1 MITIVGF
8 FMISVIIPVYNVENY
23 LHVCINSVLKQSY
36 QDFEIIC
43 IDDASTDDSLEILE
57 YFAKKDSRIKIIKQD
72 FNQGPGHSRNCGL
85 NVAKGKY
92 IFFLDGDDWIDFNTF
107 EVLIKKADENDL
119 DLLFFNEINFYGE
132 THEFSIDSSVDDDFI
147 TKYKNNVFNHFDL
160 DKKDLF
166 KLSNNIWNKLY
177 RKSFLDGNNIRFYNE
192 NLAYENIP
200 FFYKVMVSAD
210 RISLMECRF
219 YNYRK
224 NKFLLGK
231 NNNEKIFDIFN
242 IYWNVLNVF
251 IKNKQ
256 VYQYYKRVL
265 LNYTFSSLEMKYDLI
280 DNELKERFFIEIQ
293 SLFRNFIK
301 YYDLYW
307 DLLENVDSKILN
319 KFSFY
324 DVVERINNP
333 PKLSIVVPVFNTGD
347 YLPNVLESIVNQTI
361 GLENIEVLLVDDCS
375 TDNSWSIINK
385 YCKKYG
391 NIIGINLLENSQSP
405 SKPRNIGVRN
415 ASSDYIIFQ
424 DSDDGF
430 TENACEWLYDVIV
443 EENVD
448 LVTGMITRNDNSED
462 DFEIAFSPWDLVLN
476 KYEKYRENDV
486 KKLLGSDE
494 LLKLKLN
501 SIDDN
506 LTVLKDYALNS
517 IIFNK
522 SFLIKNNIQF
532 PEYLNGGE
540 DAVFLFISYIKAEGI
555 VFINKVIY
563 NYNTQR
569 MDSLTH
575 NFSLKTIKNRPKA
588 YRLMYDAS
596 ILNNKKDMYVEN
608 ILSEK
613 IPYWFNE
620 HIFKAPE
627 LDGDLLLSIFKSQQI
642 LFSEC
647 IDYKLNFSD
656 IVKSICQDIKDNNFA
671 DAIKKIND
679 YRSNISDS

>member
-1 MITIVGF
+1 MIIIVGL
-8 FMISVIIPVYNVENY
+8 FMISVIIPVYNVGNY

-107 EVLIKKADENDL
+107 EVLINKADENNL
-119 DLLFFNEINFYGE
+119 DLLFFNEINFHGE
-132 THEFSIDSSVDDDFI
+132 THEFSIGNNLDDKFI
-147 TKYKNNVFNHFDL
+147 TKYENKVFNHFDL

-166 KLSNNIWNKLY
+166 KLSNNLWNKLY
-177 RKSFLDGNNIRFYNE
+177 RKSFLDDNNIQFYNE
-192 NLAYENIP
+192 NLTYENIP
-200 FFYKVMVSAD
+200 FFYNVMTSAD
-210 RISLMECRF
+210 RISVITGMF

-224 NKFLLGK
+224 NEFLLGK
-231 NNNEKIFDIFN
+231 SNNELIFDIFN
-242 IYWNVLNVF
+242 IYWYVLDVF

-256 VYQYYKRVL
+256 IYQYYKRVL
-265 LNYTFSSLEMKYDLI
+265 LNYIFSNLEMKYNLI
-280 DNELKERFFIEIQ
+280 NDELKKRFFIETQ
-293 SLFRNFIK
+293 SLFCNFIK
-301 YYDLYW
+301 YYDLYL
-307 DLLENVDSKILN
+307 DLMENVDSDILN
-319 KFSFY
+319 KFSFE
-324 DVVERINNP
+324 DIVERFNNP
-333 PKLSIVVPVFNTGD
+333 PKLSIIVPVFNTED
-347 YLPNVLESIVNQTI
+347 YLPNVVESIVNQSI
-361 GLENIEVLLVDDCS
+361 GLEKIEVLLVDDCS
-375 TDNSWSIINK
+375 TDNSWSIIK
-385 YCKKYG
+385 DYSKKYD
-391 NIIGINLLENSQSP
+391 NIIGIHLLENSQSP

-430 TENACEWLYDVIV
+430 TEDACEWLYNVIV
-443 EENVD
+443 EEDVD
-448 LVTGMITRNDNSED
+448 LVTGMIARNDKSEE
-462 DFEIAFSPWDLVLN
+462 DFELALRPWDLVIN
-476 KYEKYRENDV
+476 QYEKYQKKDV
-486 KKLLGSDE
+486 KKLLESDK

-501 SIDDN
+501 SINDN
-506 LTVLKDYALNS
+506 LIVLKDYALNS
-517 IIFNK
+517 IIFKK

-540 DAVFLFISYIKAEGI
+540 DAVFLFNSYIKAEGI

-596 ILNNKKDMYVEN
+596 ILNYKKDMYVEN

-627 LDGDLLLSIFKSQQI
+627 LDDDLLLSIFKTQQI

-647 IDYKLNFSD
+647 INYKLNFSD

-671 DAIKKIND
+671 DAIKKINN
-679 YRSNISDS
+679 YRNTICS

>member
-107 EVLIKKADENDL
+107 EVLIKKADENNL

-132 THEFSIDSSVDDDFI
+132 THEFSIDSGVDDDFI

-177 RKSFLDGNNIRFYNE
+177 RKSFLESNNIRFYNE

-200 FFYKVMVSAD
+200 FFYKVMISAD

-265 LNYTFSSLEMKYDLI
+265 LNYIFSSLEMKYDLI

-301 YYDLYW
+301 YHDLYW

-333 PKLSIVVPVFNTGD
+333 PKLSIVVPVFNTED

-405 SKPRNIGVRN
+405 SKLRNVGVRN

-443 EENVD
+443 EEDVD
-448 LVTGMITRNDNSED
+448 LVTGMIARNDNSEE
-462 DFEIAFSPWDLVLN
+462 DFELALRPWDLVISQ
-476 KYEKYRENDV
+476 YEKYRKNDV
-486 KKLLGSDE
+486 KKLLGSDD

-517 IIFNK
+517 IIFKK

-540 DAVFLFISYIKAEGI
+540 DAVFLFNSYIKAEGI

-569 MDSLTH
+569 LDSLTH

-588 YRLMYDAS
+588 YRLMYDAA

-627 LDGDLLLSIFKSQQI
+627 LDNDLLLSIFKSQQI

-656 IVKSICQDIKDNNFA
+656 IVKSICQDIKDNNF
-671 DAIKKIND
+671 DEAINKINN
-679 YRSNISDS
+679 YRDNIFDS

>member
-1 MITIVGF
+1 
-8 FMISVIIPVYNVENY
+8 MISVIIPVYNVEDY

-43 IDDASTDDSLEILE
+43 VDDASTDSSLKILE
-57 YFAKKDSRIKIIKQD
+57 YFTKKDSRVRIIKND

-107 EVLIKKADENDL
+107 NILINKADEKNL
-119 DLLFFNEINFYGE
+119 DLLFFNEINFHGE
-132 THEFSIDSSVDDDFI
+132 THEFSSGSNLDDEFI
-147 TKYKNNVFNHFDL
+147 TKYENEVFNHFDL

-177 RKSFLDGNNIRFYNE
+177 RKSFLEDNDIQFCNE

-200 FFYKVMVSAD
+200 FFYKVMASAD
-210 RISLMECRF
+210 RISVINGMF

-224 NKFLLGK
+224 NDFLLRK
-231 NNNEKIFDIFN
+231 SNYEKIFDIFN
-242 IYWNVLNVF
+242 IYWNVLDDF

-256 VYQYYKRVL
+256 LYQYYKRVL
-265 LNYTFSSLEMKYDLI
+265 LNYIFLNLKMKYDLI
-280 DNELKERFFIEIQ
+280 YDELKERFFIETQ
-293 SLFRNFIK
+293 SLFCNFIK

-307 DLLENVDSKILN
+307 DLMENVDSDILN
-319 KFSFY
+319 KFSF
-324 DVVERINNP
+324 DDIVERINNP
-333 PKLSIVVPVFNTGD
+333 PKLSIIVPVFNTEE
-347 YLPNVLESIVNQTI
+347 YLPNVLESIVNQSI
-361 GLENIEVLLVDDCS
+361 GLENVEVFLVDDCS
-375 TDNSWSIINK
+375 TDNSGVIIDE
-385 YCKKYG
+385 YSKKYD
-391 NIIGINLLENSQSP
+391 NIIGIHLLENSQSP

-430 TENACEWLYDVIV
+430 TEDACEWLYDVIIEDDV
-443 EENVD
+443 N
-448 LVTGMITRNDNSED
+448 LVTGMIANNNNPEKN
-462 DFEIAFSPWDLVLN
+462 FKLAFGPWDLVLSQ
-476 KYEKYRENDV
+476 YEKYRENDV
-486 KKLLGSDE
+486 KKLLESDE

-501 SIDDN
+501 SISDN
-506 LTVLKDYALNS
+506 PTVLKDYALNS
-517 IIFNK
+517 IIFKK
-522 SFLIKNNIQF
+522 SFLINNNIQF

-540 DAVFLFISYIKAEGI
+540 DAVFLFNSYINAKGI

-563 NYNTQR
+563 NYNVQR

-575 NFSLKTIKNRPKA
+575 NVSLKTIKNRPKA
-588 YRLMYDAS
+588 YRLMYDIS
-596 ILNNKKDMYVEN
+596 ILNNKKDIYIEN
-608 ILSEK
+608 CLSDK

-620 HIFKAPE
+620 YVFKAPE
-627 LDGDLLLSIFKSQQI
+627 LDDNLLLSIFKSQQI

-656 IVKSICQDIKDNNFA
+656 VVKSICQDIKDNNFDEA
-671 DAIKKIND
+671 VKKINN
-679 YRSNISDS
+679 YRSNICDS

>member
-1 MITIVGF
+1 MTDF
-8 FMISVIIPVYNVENY
+8 KISVILPVYNAENS
-23 LHVCINSVLKQSY
+23 LHFCINSVLRQSY
-36 QDFEIIC
+36 HDFEIIC
-43 IDDASTDDSLEILE
+43 VDDASTDSSLEILE
-57 YFAKKDSRIKIIKQD
+57 YFTKKDSRVKIIKND
-72 FNQGPGHSRNCGL
+72 FNQGSGYSRNCGL
-85 NVAKGKY
+85 NVAKGEY
-92 IFFLDGDDWIDFNTF
+92 IFFLDADDWIDFNAF

-119 DLLFFNEINFYGE
+119 DLLFFNEINFHGE
-132 THEFSIDSSVDDDFI
+132 TYDFSMSNLDDELI
-147 TKYKNNVFNHFDL
+147 TKYENKVFNHFDL

-166 KLSNNIWNKLY
+166 NLSNNIWNKLY
-177 RKSFLDGNNIRFYNE
+177 RKSFLEDNDMQFCNE

-200 FFYKVMVSAD
+200 FFYNVMVSAD
-210 RISLMECRF
+210 RISVITGMF
-219 YNYRK
+219 YNYRE
-224 NKFLLGK
+224 NDFLFGK
-231 NNNEKIFDIFN
+231 SNNEKIFDIFN
-242 IYWNVLNVF
+242 IYWNVLDVF

-256 VYQYYKRVL
+256 LYQYYKRVL
-265 LNYTFSSLEMKYDLI
+265 LNYIFSNLEMKYDLI
-280 DNELKERFFIEIQ
+280 HDELKERFFIEIQ
-293 SLFRNFIK
+293 SLFHNFIK
-301 YYDLYW
+301 YYNLYW

-319 KFSFY
+319 KFSFD

-333 PKLSIVVPVFNTGD
+333 PKLSIVVPVFNTED

-375 TDNSWSIINK
+375 TDKSWSIINE
-385 YCKKYG
+385 YSKKYD
-391 NIIGINLLENSQSP
+391 NIIGIHLLENSHSP
-405 SKPRNIGVRN
+405 SKPRNIGVCN

-430 TENACEWLYDVIV
+430 TEDACEWLYNVIV
-443 EENVD
+443 EEDSD
-448 LVTGMITRNDNSED
+448 LVTGMIARNDNFED

-476 KYEKYRENDV
+476 QYEKYRKNDV

-506 LTVLKDYALNS
+506 LAVLKDYALNS
-517 IIFNK
+517 IIFKK

-540 DAVFLFISYIKAEGI
+540 DAVFLFNSYIKAEGI
-555 VFINKVIY
+555 VFINRVIY
-563 NYNTQR
+563 NYNTRR

-588 YRLMYDAS
+588 YRLMYDSS
-596 ILNNKKDMYVEN
+596 ILNNKKDMFVKN

-627 LDGDLLLSIFKSQQI
+627 LEDGLLLSIFNSQQI

-647 IDYKLNFSD
+647 INYKLNFSD

>member
-1 MITIVGF
+1 
-8 FMISVIIPVYNVENY
+8 MISVIIPVYNVEKY
-23 LHVCINSVLKQSY
+23 LHVCLNSVLNQTY

-43 IDDASTDDSLEILE
+43 IDDNSTDDSLEILE

-107 EVLIKKADENDL
+107 EILIKKADENDL
-119 DLLFFNEINFYGE
+119 DLLFFNELNFNDE
-132 THEFSIDSSVDDDFI
+132 THEFSIGNSLDDEFI
-147 TKYKNNVFNHFDL
+147 SIYENKVFNHFDL

-166 KLSNNIWNKLY
+166 NLSNNIWNKLY
-177 RKSFLDGNNIRFYNE
+177 RKSFLDDNNIHFYNE

-224 NKFLLGK
+224 NKFSLGK

-242 IYWNVLNVF
+242 IYWYVLDIF
-251 IKNKQ
+251 IENKPL
-256 VYQYYKRVL
+256 YQYYKCVL
-265 LNYTFSSLEMKYDLI
+265 LNYIFSSLEMKYDLI
-280 DNELKERFFIEIQ
+280 DDEFKERFFIETQ

-301 YYDLYW
+301 YYDLYL
-307 DLLENVDSKILN
+307 DLMENVDSNILN
-319 KFSFY
+319 KFSF
-324 DVVERINNP
+324 DDIVERINNP
-333 PKLSIVVPVFNTGD
+333 PKLSIIVPVFNTED
-347 YLPNVLESIVNQTI
+347 YLPNVLESIVNQSV

-375 TDNSWSIINK
+375 TDNCWSIITE
-385 YCKKYG
+385 YSKKY
-391 NIIGINLLENSQSP
+391 NSIIGIHLLENSHSP
-405 SKPRNIGVRN
+405 SKPRNVGVRN
-415 ASSDYIIFQ
+415 ASSNYIIFQ

-430 TENACEWLYDVIV
+430 TENACEWLYNVIV
-443 EENVD
+443 EEDVD
-448 LVTGMITRNDNSED
+448 LVTGMIARNDNSEK
-462 DFEIAFSPWDLVLN
+462 DFELALRPWDLVISQ
-476 KYEKYRENDV
+476 YEKYRKGDV
-486 KKLLGSDE
+486 KKLLESDE

-506 LTVLKDYALNS
+506 LNVLKDYALNS
-517 IIFNK
+517 IIFK
-522 SFLIKNNIQF
+522 RLFLIKNNIQF

-540 DAVFLFISYIKAEGI
+540 DAVFLFNSYIKAEGI

-575 NFSLKTIKNRPKA
+575 NFSLKSIKNRPKA
-588 YRLMYDAS
+588 YKLMYDAS

-613 IPYWFNE
+613 IPYWFNG

-627 LDGDLLLSIFKSQQI
+627 LDDDLLLSIFKSQQI

-647 IDYKLNFSD
+647 INYKLNFSD
-656 IVKSICQDIKDNNFA
+656 IVNSICQEIKNNNFA
-671 DAIKKIND
+671 EAVKKINN
-679 YRSNISDS
+679 YRSNIRDS

>member
-1 MITIVGF
+1 M
-8 FMISVIIPVYNVENY
+8 
-23 LHVCINSVLKQSY
+23 KQSY

-107 EVLIKKADENDL
+107 EVLIKKADENNL

-132 THEFSIDSSVDDDFI
+132 THEFSIDSGVDDDFI

-177 RKSFLDGNNIRFYNE
+177 RKSFLESNNIRFYNE

-200 FFYKVMVSAD
+200 FFYKVMISAD

-265 LNYTFSSLEMKYDLI
+265 LNYIFSSLEMKYDLI

-301 YYDLYW
+301 YHDLYW

-333 PKLSIVVPVFNTGD
+333 PKLSIVVPVFNTED

-443 EENVD
+443 EEDVD
-448 LVTGMITRNDNSED
+448 LVTGMIARNDNSEE
-462 DFEIAFSPWDLVLN
+462 DFELALRPWDLVISQ
-476 KYEKYRENDV
+476 YEKYRKNDV
-486 KKLLGSDE
+486 KKLLGSDD

-517 IIFNK
+517 IIFKK

-540 DAVFLFISYIKAEGI
+540 DAVFLFNSYIKAEGI

-569 MDSLTH
+569 LDSLTH

-588 YRLMYDAS
+588 YRLMYDAA

-627 LDGDLLLSIFKSQQI
+627 LDNDLLLSIFKSQQI

-656 IVKSICQDIKDNNFA
+656 IVKSICQDIKDNNF
-671 DAIKKIND
+671 DEAINKINN
-679 YRSNISDS
+679 YRDNIFDS

>member
-1 MITIVGF
+1 
-8 FMISVIIPVYNVENY
+8 MISVIIPVYNVEDY

-43 IDDASTDDSLEILE
+43 IDDASTDSSLEILE
-57 YFAKKDSRIKIIKQD
+57 YFSQKDSRIKIIRQD

-92 IFFLDGDDWIDFNTF
+92 IFFLDGDDWIDSNTF
-107 EVLIKKADENDL
+107 EVLIKNADENDL

-132 THEFSIDSSVDDDFI
+132 THDFSFDCSVDDDFI
-147 TKYKNNVFNHFDL
+147 TQYENKIFNRFDL

-177 RKSFLDGNNIRFYNE
+177 RKSFLDDNNIHFYNE

-200 FFYKVMVSAD
+200 FFYKVMISAGK
-210 RISLMECRF
+210 ISLISDKF
-219 YNYRK
+219 YNFRK
-224 NKFLLGK
+224 NKLPLIK

-242 IYWNVLNVF
+242 IYWHVLDVF

-256 VYQYYKRVL
+256 LYQYYKDVL
-265 LNYTFSSLEMKYDLI
+265 LNYIFSSLEMKYDLI

-293 SLFRNFIK
+293 SLFCNLIK
-301 YYDLYW
+301 YYDLYF

-319 KFSFY
+319 KFSFD
-324 DVVERINNP
+324 DVFERINNP
-333 PKLSIVVPVFNTGD
+333 PKLSIVVPVFNTED
-347 YLPNVLESIVNQTI
+347 YLPNVLESIVNQSI

-375 TDNSWSIINK
+375 TDKSWNIIND
-385 YCKKYG
+385 YSKKYD
-391 NIIGINLLENSQSP
+391 NIIGIHLFENSQSP
-405 SKPRNIGVRN
+405 SKPRNIGIRN

-443 EENVD
+443 EEDVD
-448 LVTGMITRNDNSED
+448 LVTGMIARNDNSEE
-462 DFEIAFSPWDLVLN
+462 DFELALRPWDLVIN
-476 KYEKYRENDV
+476 QYEKYRKNDV
-486 KKLLGSDE
+486 EKLLESDE

-517 IIFNK
+517 IIFKK

-540 DAVFLFISYIKAEGI
+540 DAVFLFNSYIRAEGI

-569 MDSLTH
+569 LDSLTH

-588 YRLMYDAS
+588 YRLMYDAA

-627 LDGDLLLSIFKSQQI
+627 LDDDLLLSIFKSQQI
-642 LFSEC
+642 LFSDC

-671 DAIKKIND
+671 EAIQKIND

>member
-1 MITIVGF
+1 MTDF
-8 FMISVIIPVYNVENY
+8 KISVILPVYNAENS
-23 LHVCINSVLKQSY
+23 LHFCINSVLRQSY
-36 QDFEIIC
+36 HDFEIIC
-43 IDDASTDDSLEILE
+43 VDDASTDSSLEILE
-57 YFAKKDSRIKIIKQD
+57 YFTKKDSRVKIIKND
-72 FNQGPGHSRNCGL
+72 FNQGSGYSRNCGL
-85 NVAKGKY
+85 NVAKGEY
-92 IFFLDGDDWIDFNTF
+92 IFFLDADDWIDFNAF

-119 DLLFFNEINFYGE
+119 DLLFFNEINFHGE
-132 THEFSIDSSVDDDFI
+132 TYDFSMINLDDELI
-147 TKYKNNVFNHFDL
+147 TKYENKVFNHFDL

-166 KLSNNIWNKLY
+166 NLSNNIWNKLY
-177 RKSFLDGNNIRFYNE
+177 RKSFLEDNDIQFCNE

-210 RISLMECRF
+210 RISLITGMF
-219 YNYRK
+219 YNYRE
-224 NKFLLGK
+224 NDFLLGK
-231 NNNEKIFDIFN
+231 SNNEKIFDIFN
-242 IYWNVLNVF
+242 IYWNVLDVF

-256 VYQYYKRVL
+256 LYQYYKRVL
-265 LNYTFSSLEMKYDLI
+265 LNYIFSNLEMKYDLI
-280 DNELKERFFIEIQ
+280 HYELKERFFIEIQ
-293 SLFRNFIK
+293 SLFHNFIK

-319 KFSFY
+319 KFSFD

-333 PKLSIVVPVFNTGD
+333 PKLSIVVPVFNTED

-375 TDNSWSIINK
+375 TDKSWSIIDE
-385 YCKKYG
+385 YSKKHD
-391 NIIGINLLENSQSP
+391 NIIGIHLLENSHSP

-443 EENVD
+443 EEDVD
-448 LVTGMITRNDNSED
+448 LVTGMITRNDDSEE
-462 DFEIAFSPWDLVLN
+462 DFEIALRPWDLVIN
-476 KYEKYRENDV
+476 QYEKYRKNDV
-486 KKLLGSDE
+486 EKLLESDE
-494 LLKLKLN
+494 LFKLKLN

-506 LTVLKDYALNS
+506 PVVLKDYALNS
-517 IIFNK
+517 IIFKK
-522 SFLIKNNIQF
+522 SFLIRNNIQF

-540 DAVFLFISYIKAEGI
+540 DAVFLFNSYIKAEGI
-555 VFINKVIY
+555 VFINRVIY

-588 YRLMYDAS
+588 YRLMYDSS
-596 ILNNKKDMYVEN
+596 ILNNKKDMFVEN
-608 ILSEK
+608 ILSVK
-613 IPYWFNE
+613 ISYWFNE

-627 LDGDLLLSIFKSQQI
+627 LDDDLLLSIFKSQQI

>member
-1 MITIVGF
+1 
-8 FMISVIIPVYNVENY
+8 MISVIIPVYNVEDY
-23 LHVCINSVLKQSY
+23 LHVCINSVLKQTC

-43 IDDASTDDSLEILE
+43 IDDASTDSSLEILE
-57 YFAKKDSRIKIIKQD
+57 YFSQKDSRIKIIKNE
-72 FNQGPGHSRNCGL
+72 FNQGPGYSRNCGL
-85 NVAKGKY
+85 NVANGKY
-92 IFFLDGDDWIDFNTF
+92 VFFIDGDDWIDFNTF
-107 EVLIKKADENDL
+107 EILIKKADENNL
-119 DLLFFNEINFYGE
+119 DLLFFNEINFHEE
-132 THEFSIDSSVDDDFI
+132 TRDFSINRDLNDDSI
-147 TKYKNNVFNHFDL
+147 TQFENKVFNHFDL
-160 DKKDLF
+160 DKQDLF

-177 RKSFLDGNNIRFYNE
+177 LKSFLDDNNIRFSNE

-200 FFYKVMVSAD
+200 FFYNVMTAAD
-210 RISLMECRF
+210 RISLIKDKL
-219 YNYRK
+219 YNFRK
-224 NKFLLGK
+224 NKFLLRK
-231 NNNEKIFDIFN
+231 SDHERIFDIFN
-242 IYWNVLNVF
+242 IYWDIFEVF
-251 IKNKQ
+251 IDNKQ
-256 VYQYYKRVL
+256 LYQYYKRVL
-265 LNYTFSSLEMKYDLI
+265 LNYIFSNLAVKYDLMD
-280 DNELKERFFIEIQ
+280 DNLKERFFIETQ

-301 YYDLYW
+301 YYELYW
-307 DLLENVDSKILN
+307 DLMENVDSKILN
-319 KFSFY
+319 KFSFD
-324 DVVERINNP
+324 DVFERMNNP
-333 PKLSIVVPVFNTGD
+333 AMLSIIVPVFNTED
-347 YLPNVLESIVNQTI
+347 YLPNVLESIVNQSI

-375 TDNSWSIINK
+375 TDKSWNIINE
-385 YCKKYG
+385 YSKKYES
-391 NIIGINLLENSQSP
+391 IIGIHLLENSRSP

-443 EENVD
+443 EEDVD
-448 LVTGMITRNDNSED
+448 LVTGMIARNDNSED
-462 DFEIAFSPWDLVLN
+462 DFELALRPWDLVIN
-476 KYEKYRENDV
+476 QYEKYRKNDV
-486 KKLLGSDE
+486 EKLLKSDE
-494 LLKLKLN
+494 LFKLKLN

-517 IIFNK
+517 IIFKK

-540 DAVFLFISYIKAEGI
+540 DAVFLFNSYIKAEGI

-569 MDSLTH
+569 LDSLTH

-627 LDGDLLLSIFKSQQI
+627 LDDDLLLSIFKSQQI

-656 IVKSICQDIKDNNFA
+656 IVKSICQDIKDNNFDEA
-671 DAIKKIND
+671 VKKIND

>member
-1 MITIVGF
+1 MVK
-8 FMISVIIPVYNVENY
+8 ISVIVPVYNVEKF
-23 LHVCINSVLKQSY
+23 LHVCLNSVLNQTYS
-36 QDFEIIC
+36 DFEIIC
-43 IDDASTDDSLEILE
+43 IDDASTDYSLGILE
-57 YFAKKDSRIKIIKQD
+57 YFSQKDSRIKVIKHD

-92 IFFLDGDDWIDFNTF
+92 VFFLDGDDWIDFNTL

-132 THEFSIDSSVDDDFI
+132 THEFSMDNNLDDNFI
-147 TKYKNNVFNHFDL
+147 TKYENKVFNHFDL

-177 RKSFLDGNNIRFYNE
+177 RKSFLDDNNIQFYNE

-200 FFYKVMVSAD
+200 FFYNVLISAD
-210 RISLMECRF
+210 RISLITGVF

-231 NNNEKIFDIFN
+231 TNNEKIFDIFN
-242 IYWNVLNVF
+242 VYWNVLDVF

-256 VYQYYKRVL
+256 VYQYYKHVL
-265 LNYTFSSLEMKYDLI
+265 LNYIFSDLEMKYDLI
-280 DNELKERFFIEIQ
+280 HDELKERFFIEIQ
-293 SLFRNFIK
+293 SLFCNFIK
-301 YYDLYW
+301 YHDLYW

-319 KFSFY
+319 KFSF
-324 DVVERINNP
+324 DGIVERIQNP
-333 PKLSIVVPVFNTGD
+333 PKLTIVVPIFNTEN
-347 YLPNVLESIVNQTI
+347 YLPIVLESIVNQTI
-361 GLENIEVLLVDDCS
+361 GLENIEVILVDDCS
-375 TDNSWSIINK
+375 TDKSGEIIDEYSTK
-385 YCKKYG
+385 YES
-391 NIIGINLLENSQSP
+391 IIGIHLLENSKSP
-405 SKPRNIGVRN
+405 SKPRNVGVRN
-415 ASSDYIIFQ
+415 ASSNYIIFQ

-430 TENACEWLYDVIV
+430 TQDACERLYDVIV
-443 EENVD
+443 EEDVD
-448 LVTGMITRNDNSED
+448 LVTGMITKNEDVED
-462 DFEIAFSPWDLVLN
+462 DYELAFSPWDLVLSQ
-476 KYEKYRENDV
+476 YENYRENDV
-486 KKLLGSDE
+486 KKLLESDE

-517 IIFNK
+517 IIFKK

-540 DAVFLFISYIKAEGI
+540 DAVFLFNSYIKAEGI
-555 VFINKVIY
+555 VFINKVIF

-569 MDSLTH
+569 LDSLTH
-575 NFSLKTIKNRPKA
+575 NFSSNTIKNRPKA
-588 YRLMYDAS
+588 YRLMYDAA

-613 IPYWFNE
+613 IPYWFNK

-627 LDGDLLLSIFKSQQI
+627 LDDDLLLSIFKSQQI

-647 IDYKLNFSD
+647 INYKLNFSD
-656 IVKSICQDIKDNNFA
+656 IVGSICQEIKDNNFA
-671 DAIKKIND
+671 EAVKKINN
-679 YRSNISDS
+679 YRSNIHDS

>member
-1 MITIVGF
+1 
-8 FMISVIIPVYNVENY
+8 MISVIIPVYNVEDY
-23 LHVCINSVLKQSY
+23 LHVCLNSVLNQTF

-57 YFAKKDSRIKIIKQD
+57 YFAKKDSRIVIIKQD
-72 FNQGPGHSRNCGL
+72 FNQGPGYSRNCGL
-85 NVAKGKY
+85 NVAKGEY

-119 DLLFFNEINFYGE
+119 DLLFFNEFNFHGK
-132 THEFSIDSSVDDDFI
+132 THKFLFDSSLDDEFLI
-147 TKYKNNVFNHFDL
+147 KYENKVFNHFDL

-166 KLSNNIWNKLY
+166 KLSNNLWNKLY
-177 RKSFLDGNNIRFYNE
+177 SKSFLDDNDIQFCNE
-192 NLAYENIP
+192 NLDYENIP
-200 FFYKVMVSAD
+200 FFYKVMASAD
-210 RISLMECRF
+210 RISVINGMF

-224 NKFLLGK
+224 NEFLLGK
-231 NNNEKIFDIFN
+231 SNNEIIFDIFN
-242 IYWNVLNVF
+242 IYWDVLDVF

-256 VYQYYKRVL
+256 LYQYYKRIL
-265 LNYTFSSLEMKYDLI
+265 LNYIFSNLEMKYELI
-280 DNELKERFFIEIQ
+280 PDELKERFFIETQ
-293 SLFRNFIK
+293 SLFCNFIK
-301 YYDLYW
+301 YYDLYL
-307 DLLENVDSKILN
+307 DLMENVDSDILN
-319 KFSFY
+319 KFSF
-324 DVVERINNP
+324 DVIVERIKNP
-333 PKLSIVVPVFNTGD
+333 SKLSIVVPVFNTED
-347 YLPNVLESIVNQTI
+347 YLPNVLESIVNQSI
-361 GLENIEVLLVDDCS
+361 GLENIEVILVDDCS
-375 TDNSWSIINK
+375 TDKSWSIIDE
-385 YCKKYG
+385 YSKKHD
-391 NIIGINLLENSQSP
+391 NIIGIHLLENSHSP

-430 TENACEWLYDVIV
+430 TENACEWLYDVVV
-443 EENVD
+443 EDDAD
-448 LVTGMITRNDNSED
+448 LVTGMIARNDNSEE
-462 DFEIAFSPWDLVLN
+462 DFELALRPWDLVISQ
-476 KYEKYRENDV
+476 YEKYRKNDV

-517 IIFNK
+517 IIFKK
-522 SFLIKNNIQF
+522 SFLIRNNIQF

-540 DAVFLFISYIKAEGI
+540 DAVFLFNSYIKAEGI
-555 VFINKVIY
+555 VFINRVIY

-588 YRLMYDAS
+588 YRLMYDAA

-627 LDGDLLLSIFKSQQI
+627 LDDDLLLSIFKSQQI

-656 IVKSICQDIKDNNFA
+656 IVKSICQDIKDNNFDEA
-671 DAIKKIND
+671 VKKIND
-679 YRSNISDS
+679 YRDHISDV

>member
-1 MITIVGF
+1 MTDF
-8 FMISVIIPVYNVENY
+8 KISVILPVYNAENS
-23 LHVCINSVLKQSY
+23 LHFCINSVLRQSY
-36 QDFEIIC
+36 HDFEIIC
-43 IDDASTDDSLEILE
+43 VDDASTDSSLEILE
-57 YFAKKDSRIKIIKQD
+57 YFTKKDSRVKIIKND
-72 FNQGPGHSRNCGL
+72 FNQGSGYSRNCGL
-85 NVAKGKY
+85 NVAKGEY
-92 IFFLDGDDWIDFNTF
+92 IFFLDADDWIDFNAF

-119 DLLFFNEINFYGE
+119 DLLFFNEINFHGE
-132 THEFSIDSSVDDDFI
+132 TYDFSMIDLDDELI
-147 TKYKNNVFNHFDL
+147 TKYENKVFNHFDL

-166 KLSNNIWNKLY
+166 NLSNNIWNKLY
-177 RKSFLDGNNIRFYNE
+177 RKSFLEDNDIQFCNE

-210 RISLMECRF
+210 RISLITGMF
-219 YNYRK
+219 YNYRE
-224 NKFLLGK
+224 NDFLLGK
-231 NNNEKIFDIFN
+231 SNNEKIFDIFN
-242 IYWNVLNVF
+242 IYWNVLDVF

-256 VYQYYKRVL
+256 LYQYYKRVL
-265 LNYTFSSLEMKYDLI
+265 LNYIFSNLEMKYDLI
-280 DNELKERFFIEIQ
+280 HDELKERFFIEIQ
-293 SLFRNFIK
+293 SLFHNFIK

-319 KFSFY
+319 KFSFD

-333 PKLSIVVPVFNTGD
+333 PKLSIVVPVFNTED

-375 TDNSWSIINK
+375 TDKSWSIIDE
-385 YCKKYG
+385 YSKKHD
-391 NIIGINLLENSQSP
+391 NIIGIHLLENSHSP
-405 SKPRNIGVRN
+405 SKPRNIGVCN

-430 TENACEWLYDVIV
+430 TEDACEWLYNVIV
-443 EENVD
+443 EEDSD
-448 LVTGMITRNDNSED
+448 LVTGMIARNDNFED

-476 KYEKYRENDV
+476 QYEKYRKNDV
-486 KKLLGSDE
+486 KKLLESDE

-506 LTVLKDYALNS
+506 PVVLKDYALNS
-517 IIFNK
+517 IVFKK
-522 SFLIKNNIQF
+522 SFLIRNNIQF

-540 DAVFLFISYIKAEGI
+540 DAVFLFNSYIKAEGI
-555 VFINKVIY
+555 VFINRVIY

-575 NFSLKTIKNRPKA
+575 NFSLKTIKTRPKA
-588 YRLMYDAS
+588 YRLMYDSS

-608 ILSEK
+608 ILSGK

-620 HIFKAPE
+620 HIFKAPD
-627 LDGDLLLSIFKSQQI
+627 LDDDLLLSIFKSQQI

>member
-1 MITIVGF
+1 MTDF
-8 FMISVIIPVYNVENY
+8 KISVILPVYNAENS
-23 LHVCINSVLKQSY
+23 LHFCINSVLRQSY
-36 QDFEIIC
+36 HDFEIIC
-43 IDDASTDDSLEILE
+43 VDDASTDSSLEILE
-57 YFAKKDSRIKIIKQD
+57 YFTKKDSRVKIIKND
-72 FNQGPGHSRNCGL
+72 FNQGSGYSRNCGL
-85 NVAKGKY
+85 NVAKGEY
-92 IFFLDGDDWIDFNTF
+92 IFFLDADDWIDFNAF

-119 DLLFFNEINFYGE
+119 DLLFFNEINFHGE
-132 THEFSIDSSVDDDFI
+132 TYDFSMSNLDDELI
-147 TKYKNNVFNHFDL
+147 TKYENKVFNHFDL

-166 KLSNNIWNKLY
+166 NLSNNIWNKLY
-177 RKSFLDGNNIRFYNE
+177 RKSFLEDNDMQFCNE

-210 RISLMECRF
+210 RISVITGMF
-219 YNYRK
+219 YNYRE
-224 NKFLLGK
+224 NDFLFGK
-231 NNNEKIFDIFN
+231 SNNEKIFDIFN
-242 IYWNVLNVF
+242 IYWNVLDVF

-256 VYQYYKRVL
+256 LYQYYKRVL
-265 LNYTFSSLEMKYDLI
+265 LNYIFSNLEMKYDLI
-280 DNELKERFFIEIQ
+280 HDELKERFFIEIQ
-293 SLFRNFIK
+293 SLFHNFIK
-301 YYDLYW
+301 YYNLYW

-319 KFSFY
+319 KFSFD

-333 PKLSIVVPVFNTGD
+333 PKLSIVVPVFNTED

-375 TDNSWSIINK
+375 TDKSWSIINE
-385 YCKKYG
+385 YSKKYD
-391 NIIGINLLENSQSP
+391 NIIGIHLLENSHSP
-405 SKPRNIGVRN
+405 SKPRNIGVCN

-430 TENACEWLYDVIV
+430 TEDACEWLYNVIV
-443 EENVD
+443 EEDSD
-448 LVTGMITRNDNSED
+448 LVTGMIARNDNFED

-476 KYEKYRENDV
+476 QYEKYRKNDV

-506 LTVLKDYALNS
+506 LAVLKDYALNS
-517 IIFNK
+517 IIFKK

-588 YRLMYDAS
+588 YRLMYDSS
-596 ILNNKKDMYVEN
+596 ILNNKKDMFVKN

-627 LDGDLLLSIFKSQQI
+627 LEDGLLLSIFNSQQI

-647 IDYKLNFSD
+647 INYKLNFSD